1 MLLWPSP
8 SSPRWRRCWW
18 CGRGSPAG
26 PTLCWPVGKGRGHA
40 RIGVRRSEI
49 VKAIALLIAGVSLLA
64 S

>member
-1 MLLWPSP
+1 
-8 SSPRWRRCWW
+8 
-18 CGRGSPAG
+18 
-26 PTLCWPVGKGRGHA
+26 VGKGRGHA